1 MGGQQT
7 GKSVDSTLFLSF
19 SSLDDVDESANDGDV
34 RVGGEPDP
42 SSSS

>member
-19 SSLDDVDESANDGDV
+19 WSSDDVDGSANDGDV

>member
-7 GKSVDSTLFLSF
+7 GSVDLILFLSF
-19 SSLDDVDESANDGDV
+19 WSLDDVDGSANDGDV